1 VELLRAWWHA
11 TLQHLA
17 DDDATAA
24 VEEVEE
30 EPPRREE
37 VEEEAGE
44 VWELERCGR
53 RGAVHATAV
62 HELLRQWGS
71 EERAALLAELWH
83 SYEAALGQALHRQV
97 RFCRYRVKIQA
108 RAEG

>member
-1 VELLRAWWHA
+1 MELLRAWWHA

-24 VEEVEE
+24 V
-30 EPPRREE
+30 EE